1 MPNKLLKIVL
11 ISGTLLTSSLSVN
24 AQEIE
29 SKNTRARMTCNQID
43 YLITPEGECVD
54 LSAIASPPK
63 AIKETGM
70 KARFLNAFTKLGIPV
85 KYKACEKA
93 TTVGTYN
100 PATNVIVM
108 CEAHRNKGESLEIET
123 LAHEGWH
130 VVQDCMTGLK
140 DAELKPVSEGN
151 PALFASMNEGLTL
164 ADMGNLSLYNAEDL
178 PYEIEAFAMEK
189 NPEAV
194 LKALDACASK

>member
-1 MPNKLLKIVL
+1 MRNQLLKIVL
-11 ISGTLLTSSLSVN
+11 ISGTLLTPSLSVN

-29 SKNTRARMTCNQID
+29 SKNTRFQTTCNQID
-43 YLITPEGECVD
+43 YIITSEGECVD

-63 AIKETGM
+63 TIKETGI
-70 KARFLNAFTKLGIPV
+70 KARFLSAFAKLDIPV
-85 KYKACEKA
+85 KYEACEKA

-100 PATNVIVM
+100 PAKNIVIL
-108 CEAHRNKGESLEIET
+108 CEAYRNKGESLEIET

-140 DAELKPVSEGN
+140 DAELRPVSEGN
-151 PALFASMNEGLTL
+151 PVLFASMNEGLTL
-164 ADMGNLSLYNAEDL
+164 ADMGNLSLYDAEDL

-189 NPEAV
+189 KPEAV
-194 LKALDACASK
+194 LKALDACASR